1 MSDKE
6 QIEYAKSLLSS
17 SKINEV
23 FQALEDQ
30 YTNAWKGSSFTDT
43 AARDDAYYMIRA
55 LSQLKLELQSIAKS
69 EDIIKFNSRLATMN
83 KMR

>member
-1 MSDKE
+1 MNEKE

-17 SKINEV
+17 DGINII

-30 YTNAWKGSSFTDT
+30 YTSAWKGSSFTDT
-43 AARDDAYYMIRA
+43 AVRDEAYHMMRA
-55 LSQLKLELQSIAKS
+55 LSSLKSELKSIAKS
-69 EDIIKFNSRLATMN
+69 EQIEKFNSRLANRN

>member
-1 MSDKE
+1 MNEKE

-17 SKINEV
+17 DGINII

-30 YTNAWKGSSFTDT
+30 YTSAWKGSSFTDT
-43 AARDDAYYMIRA
+43 AIRDEAYHMMRA
-55 LSQLKLELQSIAKS
+55 LSSLKSELESIAKS
-69 EDIIKFNSRLATMN
+69 EQIEKFNSRLANRN

>member
-1 MSDKE
+1 LNEQE

-17 SKINEV
+17 HGINV
-23 FQALEDQ
+23 IFQALEEQ

-43 AARDDAYYMIRA
+43 AIRDEAYHMMRA
-55 LSQLKLELQSIAKS
+55 LSSLKAELESIAKS
-69 EDIIKFNSRLATMN
+69 EQLKNFNLRLANMN

>member
-1 MSDKE
+1 MNDQE

-17 SKINEV
+17 HGINLI
-23 FQALEDQ
+23 FQALEEQ

-43 AARDDAYYMIRA
+43 AIRDEAYHMMRA
-55 LSQLKLELQSIAKS
+55 LSSLRDELESIAKS
-69 EDIIKFNSRLATMN
+69 EQIQKFNSRLANMN

>member
-1 MSDKE
+1 MNEQE

-17 SKINEV
+17 QGIIV
-23 FQALEDQ
+23 IFQALEDQ

-43 AARDDAYYMIRA
+43 ANRDEAYHMVRA
-55 LSQLKLELQSIAKS
+55 LSALKTQLESIATS
-69 EDIIKFNSRLATMN
+69 EQIKNFNLRLANSN